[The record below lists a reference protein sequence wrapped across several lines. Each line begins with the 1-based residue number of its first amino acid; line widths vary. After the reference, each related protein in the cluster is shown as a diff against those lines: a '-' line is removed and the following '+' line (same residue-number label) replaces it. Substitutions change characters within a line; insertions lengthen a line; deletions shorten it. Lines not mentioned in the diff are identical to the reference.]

1 MNHSHNHNHNHDHTH
16 SGASQNIGFA
26 FFLNLFFAGIEL
38 IGGLLTNSVAI
49 LSDALHDFGD
59 SVSLGLAWFLEK
71 KSNQKRDRFYSYGYK
86 RFSLLGAI
94 ILSVVLLVSSF
105 FIVRESIDRLI
116 DPQEANAKG
125 MMFLAFL
132 GIAVNGF
139 AAYRLHKGHSLN
151 ERAVSLHLIEDVM
164 GWVAVLLVSIVMMFV
179 DVPILDPILSLAI
192 TAWVLSNVYRNL
204 RDTFKV
210 LLQEIPQNIDV
221 DEMMSKISS
230 MKHVKGLHD
239 FHLWSLDGEHNIM
252 TLHVV
257 TPSLFDNNKLLQLK
271 QDIKQVASGY
281 GINHVTLEFEDEHE
295 AEMCEFLKDC

>member
-1 MNHSHNHNHNHDHTH
+1 MANHHTHTHNHDH
-16 SGASQNIGFA
+16 SGASRNIGLA

-38 IGGLLTNSVAI
+38 VGGLLTNSVAI

-59 SVSLGLAWFLEK
+59 SISLGLAWFLEK

-94 ILSVVLLVSSF
+94 ILSVVLIVSSF
-105 FIVRESIDRLI
+105 FIVRESIERLI

-125 MMFLAFL
+125 MMLLAFL

-210 LLQEIPQNIDV
+210 LLQEVPQNINV
-221 DEMMSKISS
+221 EEMMSKIRS
-230 MKHVKGLHD
+230 MNHVKGLHD
-239 FHLWSLDGEHNIM
+239 FHLWTLDGEHNIM

-257 TPSLFDNNKLLQLK
+257 TANLLPPNNLLQLK
-271 QDIKQVASGY
+271 QDIKQLASDY
-281 GINHVTLEFEDEHE
+281 EINHVTLEFEDEKE
-295 AEMCEFLKDC
+295 AEMCQFLEGC